1 MSEAIAE
8 PDVDER
14 DDLAEARNQYLTFL
28 LADEEYGVDILRVQE
43 IKCWEEVTGIPNT
56 PDFIKGV
63 MNLRGAIVPIID
75 LRLRFNMESAIYDT
89 QKTVVIVLK
98 VLNDK
103 GERTIGVV
111 ADAVSDVCNVKP
123 DEMRTAPDFGGAI
136 NIEFIRGLASVNDK
150 MVILLN
156 IDHLINQ
163 GVLQQVQQTS
173 VVE

>member
-1 MSEAIAE
+1 MSEAMAA
-8 PDVDER
+8 VDPREK
-14 DDLAEARNQYLTFL
+14 DDLAEARNQYLTFM

-43 IKCWEEVTGIPNT
+43 IKCWEDVTDIPNT

-75 LRLRFNMESAIYDT
+75 LRLRFNMESAEYDT

-98 VLNDK
+98 VLSEK

-111 ADAVSDVCNVKP
+111 ADAVSDVCNVAP
-123 DEMRTAPDFGGAI
+123 DELRVAPDFGGAI

-163 GVLQQVQQTS
+163 GVLQQVQTEAQA
-173 VVE
+173 

>member
-1 MSEAIAE
+1 MSEAVAEAE
-8 PDVDER
+8 PEVK
-14 DDLAEARNQYLTFL
+14 DDLAEARNQYLTFM

-43 IKCWEEVTGIPNT
+43 IKCWEEVTDIPNT

-75 LRLRFNMESAIYDT
+75 LRLRFSMESVEYDT

-98 VLNDK
+98 VLSEK

-111 ADAVSDVCNVKP
+111 ADAVSDVCNVSP
-123 DEMRTAPDFGGAI
+123 EELRVAPDFGGAI

-163 GVLQQVQQTS
+163 GVLQHVQAEAT
-173 VVE
+173 V

>member
-1 MSEAIAE
+1 MSEAVAEAE
-8 PDVDER
+8 PQTK
-14 DDLAEARNQYLTFL
+14 DDLSEARNQYLTFM

-43 IKCWEEVTGIPNT
+43 IKCWEEVTDIPNT

-75 LRLRFNMESAIYDT
+75 LRLRFSMESAEYDT

-98 VLNDK
+98 VLNEK

-111 ADAVSDVCNVKP
+111 ADAVSDVCNVLP
-123 DEMRTAPDFGGAI
+123 DELRVAPDFGGAI

-163 GVLQQVQQTS
+163 GVLQQVQAEAQA
-173 VVE
+173 